1 MTQKMTSKDAKI
13 RFYDS
18 TATPYYLEFDL
29 DPGDITFPLGTP
41 LTEETLILNRGNM
54 DANAHYIEGSD
65 APMMAPVPVSFSIVV
80 TDQAQTTNILNWL
93 AAMNDALATQVN
105 SHTLETCE
113 GDSQRDGATANPAFA
128 DANKSSC
135 ELEYLLTMAGTDLGW
150 LYTAVR
156 YDLDKQT
163 FAESEDGIIL
173 TLNGMCYGTI
183 TRITSF
189 TTGASIEA

>member
-18 TATPYYLEFDL
+18 TATPYYLELDL

-41 LTEETLILNRGNM
+41 LTEEMLILNRGNM
-54 DANAHYIEGSD
+54 DANAHYIEGPD
-65 APMMAPVPVSFSIVV
+65 APMMAAVPVSFSIVV

-105 SHTLETCE
+105 SHTLATCE

-128 DANKSSC
+128 DANKSLCSI
-135 ELEYLLTMAGTDLGW
+135 EYLLTMAGTDLGW
-150 LYTAVR
+150 KLMEVWVPMDQQSLSEA
-156 YDLDKQT
+156 
-163 FAESEDGIIL
+163 EDGVTISL
-173 TLNGMCYGTI
+173 SGMIYGTI

-189 TTGASIEA
+189 TAGTDVEA